1 NPALRHRPVRVAS
14 LLCLALSACSTCGRS
29 RNPRLDLAELGRRL
43 PRTARAQLAIPSL
56 RRLSEKLTRL
66 ESLKAASFAAQLQGF
81 NNASEYVSALA
92 TQLGVDLR
100 SPVEMAKL
108 GIDPDQGGGAALL
121 SDGSVLVV
129 VAAEDAARLRDAAA
143 AFARDRWGV
152 GASQNQVSFAFD
164 RGIASS
170 VFGSRAAFGP
180 SSTESRLAED
190 VFWVDAVKGLAD
202 GDAYLRMSGDW
213 RLGSL
218 PISAA
223 TLALDFNRQV
233 LRLRGTAPVPRD

>member
-1 NPALRHRPVRVAS
+1 
-14 LLCLALSACSTCGRS
+14 
-29 RNPRLDLAELGRRL
+29 
-43 PRTARAQLAIPSL
+43 
-56 RRLSEKLTRL
+56 
-66 ESLKAASFAAQLQGF
+66 
-81 NNASEYVSALA
+81 LA

-129 VAAEDAARLRDAAA
+129 VAAKDAARLRDAAA

-164 RGIASS
+164 RGIASI

-190 VFWVDAVKGLAD
+190 AFWVDAVKGLAD

-233 LRLRGTAPVPRD
+233 LRLRGTAPVPRDSTRALERQEAADAPVGWLPDDAVLMARFAGQPQHLTALLGPTWSGALQDALSAAGIDFHTEVLGNLRPGAYGSLS